1 MSTTKR
7 YHNISLT
14 EKTISMRD
22 KIKVYQD
29 EFMTFSWDG
38 YDAFDSFGAFIINE
52 NKGSLKFY
60 NGPSFSNEY
69 TKPQFDNA
77 GGKIVGVNFN
87 KQTISFT
94 IGVYWISIDHYRLL
108 INWLHPLKT
117 SYLIFGYNRKY
128 RYNVKLSKIG
138 DSTRWVLGYETIN
151 KEKVPMY
158 YTELSLTFEI
168 QGEPCA
174 KGVNSYEFGSV
185 LIPDW
190 KSDTYYWDYNEW
202 TIDKYDNDSNVQY
215 REFPVYTGQVFTFNS
230 TSPKPR
236 YIVTNSGGATGSWD
250 EDSTV
255 AKSRL
260 TIPTNTTSSILRI
273 QKINN
278 ASFNWSCMN
287 SGDVKIDLTG
297 VQNTGSKVLKNVD
310 GKPTWVLEN
319 TNRKYFFF
327 LVNITNSDYLYV
339 NKSNDDPNYIRFI
352 VCKATKNQPI
362 EDTLAEIAAG
372 NDDAVDI
379 THAKNSKA
387 FWDSSP
393 SVNHTVLLDK
403 GYCLLLQVPSKY
415 VTANGKLKEDFAIIS
430 CGSTMGIKNWL
441 FNAQGHIKHYN
452 HSNVLVSAPAGTTKS
467 YYYDYPVYS
476 GESYLIKGTTKDNFP
491 CYLLLDSNKN
501 LIEQDVLLKS
511 ENTILSPIEDEN
523 GKQDTRQIKIFQDG
537 FLRIQFSNW
546 AGIEELKRADCEYS
560 WTMKEQTSNVKVLKT
575 DLINKFDFIPSDIAT
590 PFELTIPLNIC
601 QDDNVEQAE
610 YNVQLIIKREGES
623 SIEEQIPLFQVQLCN
638 LTHSGVYDYKT
649 LTRTMAE
656 SLGVNI
662 PNEMSNWEDN
672 ETLQSFINKQTH
684 TLKEV
689 SNIIKPQILFNTMYL
704 TYNSQ
709 NGLLY
714 LKYNDSSEQ
723 ILTLLSLS
731 DNGQRIVK
739 SCQSYKT
746 KLPGDFDYPGFYDKT
761 ITLELRITKINVGG
775 DGLTP
780 SIPAQFYEK
789 LLEQTSIIAFPRTNL
804 I

>member
-1 MSTTKR
+1 MSTIKR

-87 KQTISFT
+87 KQTISFN

-151 KEKVPMY
+151 KERVPMY

-174 KGVNSYEFGSV
+174 KGVNSYEFGSI

-190 KSDTYYWDYNEW
+190 KRDTYYWDYNGSG
-202 TIDKYDNDSNVQY
+202 ISKYDNDSKVQY
-215 REFPVYTGQVFTFNS
+215 REFPVYGGQVFTFNS
-230 TSPKPR
+230 ASSKPR
-236 YIVTNSGGATGSWD
+236 YIVTNNGGATGIWD
-250 EDSTV
+250 ENSTMT
-255 AKSRL
+255 KSSL
-260 TIPTNTTSSILRI
+260 KIPTSAANSTLRI
-273 QKINN
+273 QKVNN
-278 ASFNWSCMN
+278 ANFSWSCMN
-287 SGDVKIDLTG
+287 SSSVSLNLTG
-297 VQNTGSKVLKNVD
+297 IRNTGNRVLKKVD
-310 GKPTWVLEN
+310 NKPTWVLDFMGRN
-319 TNRKYFFF
+319 YFFF
-327 LVNITNSDYLYV
+327 LFEVPISDNLYV
-339 NKSNDDPNYIRFI
+339 QKSKDDPNDIRFI
-352 VCKATKNQPI
+352 ICKAKKDQPI
-362 EDTLAEIAAG
+362 EDTLAELAAG
-372 NDDAVDI
+372 ADEVVDI
-379 THAKNSKA
+379 TRAQQTLNM
-387 FWDSSP
+387 WDSAP
-393 SVNHTVLLDK
+393 QTDRTVILDRS
-403 GYCLLLQVPSKY
+403 YCLLLQVPSKY
-415 VTANGKLKEDFAIIS
+415 VTADGKLKEDFAIRS
-430 CGSTMGIKNWL
+430 CGGTMGIKNWL
-441 FNAQGHIKHYN
+441 FNAQGEIKHYN
-452 HSNVLVSAPAGTTKS
+452 HSNVLVGAPEGTTKS

-501 LIEQDVLLKS
+501 LIEQDILLKS
-511 ENTILSPIEDEN
+511 ENTTLSPIEDEN
-523 GKQDTRQIKIFQDG
+523 GKQDIRQVKIFQDG

-560 WTMKEQTSNVKVLKT
+560 WTMKEQTSNVKILKT
-575 DLINKFDFIPSDIAT
+575 DLINKFDFIPSDMAT

-601 QDDNVEQAE
+601 QDDNVEHAE
-610 YNVQLIIKREGES
+610 YNVQLIIKRERES
-623 SIEEQIPLFQVQLCN
+623 LIEEQIPLFQVQLCN

-662 PNEMSNWEDN
+662 PNDMSGWTEN

-746 KLPGDFDYPGFYDKT
+746 KLPGDFDYPGFYDNT

-789 LLEQTSIIAFPRTNL
+789 LFEQTSIIAFPRTNL